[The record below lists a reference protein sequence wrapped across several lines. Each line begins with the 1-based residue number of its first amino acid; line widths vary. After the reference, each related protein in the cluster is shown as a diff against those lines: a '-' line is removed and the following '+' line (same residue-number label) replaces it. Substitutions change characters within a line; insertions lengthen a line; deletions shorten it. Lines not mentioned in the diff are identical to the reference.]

1 MIFAVPGLTA
11 VTNPVTGLT
20 VATSVLLLLQVPPA
34 SPLLL
39 YTAVEPIHNGELPV
53 TVPETASG
61 LTVSC
66 LKAEAGLLQ
75 PDVTVYTMFVKPA
88 LKAVTEPVDG
98 STDATKV
105 FELVQVPP
113 VLPLLLYV
121 EDAPMQSGEVP
132 LMVPAVTSGF
142 TVMVNVLCVPAQVVA
157 ALV

>member
-1 MIFAVPGLTA
+1 MILAFPAFTA

-20 VATSVLLLLQVPPA
+20 VATSVLLLFQVPPA

-39 YTAVEPIHNGELPV
+39 YKAVEPTHNGELPV
-53 TVPETASG
+53 TVPAFASA

-75 PDVTVYTMFVKPA
+75 PDVTVYTMFVTPA
-88 LKAVTEPVDG
+88 LNAITDPVDG
-98 STDATKV
+98 FTEATAG
-105 FELVQVPP
+105 FELDQVPP